1 MNNRRR
7 LGYSNHSSTSDF
19 SKKIKDYIVPII
31 AWILILFLI
40 WTFFFKTNS
49 SEKTNLEN
57 RIWMSIT
64 KDIDSKAIISFK
76 WWKDEELKEWVK
88 LFRWEKIIVSN
99 WRILLSDENISLNLN
114 KLSELKYLEN
124 WNFSFDSWEAWIDAV
139 ASTNLD
145 MKFVKLKISADSHIS
160 ISQNEIN
167 STVYVISW
175 KVEVSNLAWKN
186 TVLWSNEKIEVSRA
200 EASDSKID
208 LSIKKEPLNDYFLK
222 SDWFTINNWSKYFW
236 TWIVEETKTWTWETN
251 TWTTSNTWKINS
263 ASNFTWKSKYITISN
278 LLDESNV
285 SSSVISVWWAY
296 DTEVVSKIEINW
308 KVATLN
314 SKTGTFKV
322 ENISVPLKEND
333 VVFKIF
339 NADEE
344 LIEKFVYTVYYDWAT
359 TKKVTA
365 VTETTTNNTFWVD
378 WTKFVF
384 TAPISW
390 TTYTTYEDFVTI
402 KWSVSASWIDKVT
415 VNDFKLSSFNGST
428 WKYHANK
435 DYWNLVSWTNI
446 YEIKYFSWTKMVYKN
461 FYIIIKKDW
470 VPNYWN
476 NTNNSISNTTNN
488 SSSNS
493 NNTNIQSNLDSD
505 KTNNQNSNSSV
516 SPKNQETTEKNS
528 ETTWTWKWK
537 LEFFLVFIF

>member
-476 NTNNSISNTTNN
+476 NTNNSVSNTTNN
-488 SSSNS
+488 SSSNF

-528 ETTWTWKWK
+528 ETTWTWN
-537 LEFFLVFIF
+537 EN